1 MNVPKIALA
10 ITALVVS
17 TTGLAVALPGSAQ
30 AAEPAV
36 DGLTSVKA
44 AASCWEIKQRNA
56 AAADGIYWLV
66 TPTLVAPEQFY
77 CDMTTDGG
85 GWVLIGRGREG
96 WVPQYEGK
104 GTPAQV
110 REAVTGPAAF
120 VPRQLPSRT
129 IDGLLDGRRVDG
141 LADGVRI
148 RRALNASG
156 TNWQE
161 VRFAFANRTRWVW
174 TLAAEHRAATWEFGN
189 TRGTGGETSYLGSG
203 STTTR
208 LDNRINSAQ
217 GWVRGMAYGPS
228 TPGTAGDASYLWSL
242 NTGQGS
248 AVPFAQVYLRPKL
261 RLADLNFAPIADSGT
276 EKIELA
282 PLLENG
288 AQPNPWGVTG
298 LANGLN
304 TELTTEVSAFTQ
316 VGNTVYVGGNF
327 QFVQKGAD
335 ATGTDKVE
343 QSYLA
348 AFDAVTGNWI
358 PGFRP
363 LLNGQVKALA
373 ALPSGAVVAGGEF
386 TTANGAAAFSAVA
399 LDGATGATVPGWKLK
414 LENRS
419 TSGVL
424 SVRAMKVSGNWLY
437 LGGGFTHLTGG
448 TRTTAV
454 YARNAARVRLSDGL
468 PDSTWNPLLNGTVV
482 SMDVD
487 ASGSKVYAAGYFT
500 TASSLPAYR
509 AVELSATSALPTTAW
524 VPEWT
529 NTRTNYQQAIATVG
543 GKVFVGGSEHGL
555 FSWDTTSWAR
565 TSGAVAKQGGDFQT
579 MGVRGNLVFS
589 SCHCNDFIYTD
600 AYTWSNVGTSW
611 TQADKIGYV
620 GAWDATTGKF
630 LPDFDPVL
638 DARRGSGGWANIT
651 DATGVTWFGGDFI
664 KARLVN
670 GTSGWAGGFVRFAMR
685 DTTAPLVPSAVQ
697 VASNTASGLRLTWG
711 SSGTHAQYEVIREN
725 RVVATTATTS
735 VDLPAEGGATR
746 YFVRAID
753 SAGNRSASSPVI
765 VVDAPPAPT
774 APAVPLVTAT
784 PIGGTSLQLNWPA
797 DPAVASYRIV
807 RDGTPLT
814 TVAAPAVSFI
824 DTGLSPLTT
833 YAYAVYALG
842 TNGLESAAGMV
853 EGQTPLPLVT
863 NGSSWRW
870 TFTPGAWADNWATLG
885 YDDSSWA
892 QGSAVLGFGGPT
904 VATNIDVPPPTSNR
918 PVSAQFR
925 RTFEVADPS
934 VLSAV
939 SLKVKADDGVI
950 VFVNG
955 VEVGRENLPAG
966 AISHGTYALT
976 GPRTSVAPTVLF
988 RVPVSLLNS
997 GTNVIAVSTH
1007 LGWRATPDV
1016 SFDLSMTGA

>member
-1 MNVPKIALA
+1 MNFRKIASA
-10 ITALVVS
+10 ITALVAAAA
-17 TTGLAVALPGSAQ
+17 GLTVATPGSAS
-30 AAEPAV
+30 AVEPGV
-36 DGLTSVKA
+36 DGLSSLTA

-56 AAADGIYWLV
+56 SAPDGIYWLV

-104 GTPAQV
+104 GTAAQV
-110 REAVTGPAAF
+110 RDIVTGPAAF
-120 VPRQLPSRT
+120 VARQLSSRT

-156 TNWQE
+156 SNWQE
-161 VRFAFANRTRWVW
+161 VRFSFASRTRWVW
-174 TLAAEHRAATWEFGN
+174 TLAAEHGVATWEFGSN
-189 TRGTGGETSYLGSG
+189 RGTGGETNYLGSG
-203 STTTR
+203 SATSR
-208 LDNRINSAQ
+208 LDTRINSAQ
-217 GWVRGMAYGPS
+217 GWVRGMAYGSS
-228 TPGTAGDASYLWSL
+228 TTGTASATSYLWSQT
-242 NTGQGS
+242 TGQGS

-261 RLADLNFAPIADSGT
+261 RRADLNFAAIPDSGT
-276 EKIELA
+276 PKQELS

-327 QFVQKGAD
+327 QFVQKGPD
-335 ATGTDKVE
+335 ATGDDKVE

-348 AFDAVTGNWI
+348 AFDAVTGDWI
-358 PGFRP
+358 PSFRP
-363 LLNGQVKALA
+363 VLNGQVKALA
-373 ALPSGAVVAGGEF
+373 ALPTGAIVAGGEF
-386 TTANGAAAFSAVA
+386 TTANGSPAYSAVA
-399 LDGATGATVPGWKLK
+399 LDGVTGADAPGWNLK

-482 SMDVD
+482 ALDVD
-487 ASGSKVYAAGYFT
+487 ASGSKVYAAGYFS
-500 TASSLPAYR
+500 TASSLPAFR

-524 VPEWT
+524 APEWSST
-529 NTRTNYQQAIATVG
+529 KANYQQAIVKIG
-543 GKVFVGGSEHGL
+543 NKVFVGGSEHGL
-555 FSWDTTSWAR
+555 FSWDTNSWAR
-565 TSGAVAKQGGDFQT
+565 TSGTVAKQGGDFQT

-589 SCHCNDFIYTD
+589 SCHCNDFVYTD
-600 AYTWSNVGTSW
+600 AYTWNNVGTSW

-630 LPDFDPVL
+630 IPDFDPVL

-664 KARLVN
+664 KAKLITGAN
-670 GTSGWAGGFVRFAMR
+670 GWAGGFVRFAMR
-685 DTTAPLVPSAVQ
+685 DTTAPPTPTAVQ
-697 VASNTASGLRLTWG
+697 IDSNTAAGVRLTWG
-711 SSGTHAQYEVIREN
+711 SSGTHAHYEVIREN
-725 RVVATTATTS
+725 RVVTTTAITS
-735 VDLPAEGGATR
+735 VDLPAEAGPTR

-753 SAGNRSASSPVI
+753 SEGNRSASSSVL
-765 VVDAPPAPT
+765 VVEAPPAPT

-784 PIGGTSLQLNWPA
+784 PISGTSLQLSWPA
-797 DPAVASYRIV
+797 DGAVASYRIV

-814 TVAAPAVSFI
+814 TVSAPAVSFT

-833 YAYAVYALG
+833 YSYAVYAMG
-842 TNGLESAAGMV
+842 TNGLESAAGTV
-853 EGQTPLPLVT
+853 DPQTPLPLVT
-863 NGSSWRW
+863 NGSTWRW
-870 TFTPGAWADNWATLG
+870 TFTPGAWSDNWATVG
-885 YDDSSWA
+885 YDDSGWA
-892 QGSAVLGFGGPT
+892 QGSAVLGFGSGS
-904 VATNIDVPPPTSNR
+904 VVTNIDVPLPTSNR

-934 VLSAV
+934 VLSGV
-939 SLKVKADDGVI
+939 SLRVKADDGVI

-955 VEVGRENLPAG
+955 VEVGRENLPTGTITHA
-966 AISHGTYALT
+966 TYALT
-976 GPRTSVAPTVLF
+976 GPRTSAAPTVLF
-988 RVPVSLLNS
+988 QVPVSLLNA
-997 GTNVIAVSTH
+997 GTNVVAVSTH

-1016 SFDLSMTGA
+1016 SFDLSMTGV